1 MVVADVSNV
10 PLAEAG
16 ITPPPAVTV
25 ADVFSPN
32 ACDAFTPNE
41 SLFPF
46 VIVSVM
52 LVPDVCVALSA
63 SAIASFLESESDC
76 DCVPVT
82 DSFSVFDS
90 ESVIALLV
98 PFCIPALAPTLTP
111 TVAEEPI
118 ALFSVYVKL
127 VCHEA

>member
-1 MVVADVSNV
+1 MADVPTV
-10 PLAEAG
+10 PLAETG
-16 ITPPPAVTV
+16 ESPPPTFTV
-25 ADVFSPN
+25 SDVFSPK
-32 ACDAFTPNE
+32 ACDVFPPNE
-41 SLFPF
+41 SLFPS

-82 DSFSVFDS
+82 DSFSVLDS